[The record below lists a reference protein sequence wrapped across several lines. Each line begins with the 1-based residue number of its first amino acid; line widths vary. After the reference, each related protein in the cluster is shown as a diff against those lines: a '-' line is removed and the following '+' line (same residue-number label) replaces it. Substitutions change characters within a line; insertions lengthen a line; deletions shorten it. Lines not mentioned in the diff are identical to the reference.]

1 MNTNKKLIGAG
12 LLTAIVASLCCITPV
27 LALIAGTSGIASTF
41 NWLEPFRIYFI
52 VITIL
57 VLGFAWYQKIKPE
70 KTNGD
75 CCTIQK
81 KTPFIHS
88 KTFLLI
94 ITLIATAMLAFPT
107 YSHIFYPKHEKEI
120 VNIEK
125 ENLSTAEFSI
135 SGMTCA
141 GCEAHVENEVSK
153 LKGTLSIKASFEN
166 GNAVVTYDQSIVN
179 VQEIEA
185 AILKTGYTITET
197 KIY

>member
-1 MNTNKKLIGAG
+1 MKTSKKLIGAG
-12 LLTAIVASLCCITPV
+12 VLTAIVASLCCITPV

-41 NWLEPFRIYFI
+41 SWLEPFRLYFI
-52 VITIL
+52 GITFI
-57 VLGFAWYQKIKPE
+57 VLGFAWYQKIKPK
-70 KTNGD
+70 KTTGD
-75 CCTIQK
+75 CCSIEK
-81 KTPFIHS
+81 KKPFMQT

-94 ITLIATAMLAFPT
+94 ITIFVTAMLAFPT
-107 YSHIFYPKHEKEI
+107 YSHIFYPNHEKEI
-120 VNIEK
+120 VIIEK
-125 ENLSTAEFSI
+125 ENLSTAEFFI

-153 LKGTLSIKASFEN
+153 LKGTLSIKASFES
-166 GNAVVTYDQSIVN
+166 GNAVVAYDQSIVN